1 MNFVLFIHEDVYE
14 TGNVLEQ
21 CVSNRTAGSL
31 VEKIHT
37 FNALRTRLKRIA
49 FYGDTDVFIL
59 LADTRYRLAEFVS
72 LMDFLADKRLILVI
86 PDDSEATLTAV
97 HKLFPRYFTVMNET
111 YDDLGDVVN
120 KMIQ

>member
-1 MNFVLFIHEDVYE
+1 MNLVLFIHEDVYE

-21 CVSNRTAGSL
+21 RISERTDSSL
-31 VEKIHT
+31 IEKFHT
-37 FNALRTRLKRIA
+37 FNALRIRLKRILL
-49 FYGDTDVFIL
+49 YGDTDIFIL

-72 LMDFLADKRLILVI
+72 LMEFLSDKRLILVI
-86 PDDSEATLTAV
+86 PDDSKTTLTAA